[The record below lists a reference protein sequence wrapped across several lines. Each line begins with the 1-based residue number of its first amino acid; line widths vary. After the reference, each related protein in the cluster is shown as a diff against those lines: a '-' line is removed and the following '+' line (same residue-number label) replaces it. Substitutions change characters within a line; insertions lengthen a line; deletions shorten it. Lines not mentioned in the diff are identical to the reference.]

1 MTTHFLVSTQWL
13 AEHLEDENVVVV
25 DASWYL
31 PSANRKPYEEYLAGH
46 IPGAVFFGI
55 DDIADKKTDLPHM
68 LPRPEE
74 FATTVGALGIGN
86 ADTIVVYDETGLFSA
101 PRVWW
106 TLTAMGATDVRLL
119 DGGGRK
125 WRAENRPL
133 ETGLTMRRPKIF
145 TPGFRPE
152 LVEGFADV
160 AGFVRTGEKTIVDAR
175 PAERFRGEAPEPRP
189 GLASGHIPTSRNVP
203 VGSLSVD
210 GHLRPA
216 NELHAI
222 FTQAGLDLDK
232 PIVTTCGSGV
242 TAAALALAL
251 QVAGARDVAVY
262 DGSWAEWGSRPD
274 APVER

>member
-31 PSANRKPYEEYLAGH
+31 PSANRKPCEEYLAGH

-152 LVEGFADV
+152 LVESFADV

-262 DGSWAEWGSRPD
+262 DGSWAEWGSRAD
-274 APVER
+274 APVEK